1 MKTTLD
7 LPEDLLAET
16 IRRSGARTKREAVMR
31 AMEEFNRRA
40 KLAEL
45 ADRLGDS
52 DTFMSF
58 EELLDLRGKELPREQ

>member
-58 EELLDLRGKELPREQ
+58 EELVDLRGRELPREQ

>member
-16 IRRSGARTKREAVMR
+16 MKRSGARTKREAVMR
-31 AMEEFNRRA
+31 ALEEYNRRA
-40 KLAEL
+40 KLVEL

-58 EELLDLRGKELPREQ
+58 EGLMDLRRREVP